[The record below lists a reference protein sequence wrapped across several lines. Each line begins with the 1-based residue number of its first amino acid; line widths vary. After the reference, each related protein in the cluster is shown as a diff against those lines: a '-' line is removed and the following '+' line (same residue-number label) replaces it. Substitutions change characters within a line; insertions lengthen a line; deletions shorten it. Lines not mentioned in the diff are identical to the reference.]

1 MSLLFIDV
9 EDILNG
15 CSNGMGNRMLK
26 SNLLLKP
33 DAFGNPDEFGKQIGG
48 DIIANKKTFL
58 YLKALQLANDKQKE
72 SLVTYFKTQKQPK
85 QKVMGV
91 KTIFTDLDIPKHT
104 VDMMK
109 AYYTKAMRHLDAIDS
124 DKKKPLLIFSEK
136 LMDRIS

>member
-1 MSLLFIDV
+1 M
-9 EDILNG
+9 
-15 CSNGMGNRMLK
+15 
-26 SNLLLKP
+26 
-33 DAFGNPDEFGKQIGG
+33 
-48 DIIANKKTFL
+48 
-58 YLKALQLANDKQKE
+58 KALQLANDKQKE
-72 SLVTYFKTQKQPK
+72 SLVNYFKTQEQTE

-109 AYYTKAMRHLDAIDS
+109 AYHAKAMRHLDAIDS